1 MARPDDYL
9 EHLRRIP
16 LFAACSTKDLQKI
29 AKASDEL
36 RLDAGHVLVEQGAV
50 GHEAFVLLEG
60 TARVERNSKVVAE
73 LGTGD
78 HVGELALIDGEPRSA
93 TVVTTTPVRVLV
105 LGQREFRGLLDEIPG
120 LAHKVM
126 AQLAARIRE
135 LDQQLFP

>member
-16 LFAACSTKDLQKI
+16 LFAACSTKDLHKI
-29 AKASDEL
+29 AKASDEVH
-36 RLDAGHVLVEQGAV
+36 LDAGHVLVEQGAI
-50 GHEAFVLLEG
+50 GHEAFVLIEG
-60 TARVERNSKVVAE
+60 TARVERNGATVAE
-73 LGTGD
+73 LGPGD

-93 TVVTTTPVRVLV
+93 TVIATSPVHVLV

>member
-1 MARPDDYL
+1 MARPNDYL
-9 EHLRRIP
+9 EHLRRVP
-16 LFAACSTKDLQKI
+16 LFAACSQRDLQKI

-36 RLDAGHVLVEQGAV
+36 EIDAGQQLVEQGAT
-50 GHEAFVLLEG
+50 GHEAFVILEG
-60 TARVERNSKVVAE
+60 TARVERNGTAVAE
-73 LGTGD
+73 LGVGD

-93 TVVTTTPVRVLV
+93 TVVAVTPLRVLV

-135 LDQQLFP
+135 LDEQLYP